1 MALLAPGIQ
10 IRYPQIPGKFSS
22 VTSFELQ
29 LDKTTVLIRSGD
41 IFCETNAIPRTTMD
55 NEASNRWILAKFGFG
70 TNLCQGGRVK
80 FACWHP

>member
-10 IRYPQIPGKFSS
+10 IRYPQIPGGFSS

-29 LDKTTVLIRSGD
+29 LDKTTVLTRSGD
-41 IFCETNAIPRTTMD
+41 IFCETNAIPRTMD

-80 FACWHP
+80 FACWHS